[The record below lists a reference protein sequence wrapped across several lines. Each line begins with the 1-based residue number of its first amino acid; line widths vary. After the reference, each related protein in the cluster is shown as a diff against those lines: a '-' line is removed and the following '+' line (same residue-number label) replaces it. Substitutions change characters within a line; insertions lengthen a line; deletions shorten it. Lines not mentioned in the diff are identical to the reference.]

1 MTATTLAADLHSIIE
16 TARES
21 LSRIDRD
28 QTTLRPAPGKWS
40 KKEIL
45 GHLVDSAVNNH
56 QRFVRAQHCEALEF
70 PEYEQDAWV
79 ANQNYNEVEWKDLI
93 ELWVLF
99 NRHLVHVILQIS
111 PADLETI
118 CHIGDYPPMTLRE
131 LIVDYVAH
139 MRHHLEQL
147 EG

>member
-1 MTATTLAADLHSIIE
+1 MKSLAADLHSTIE
-16 TARES
+16 TAREN
-21 LSRIDRD
+21 LARIDRD
-28 QTTLRPAPGKWS
+28 DATIRPAPGKWS

-56 QRFVRAQHCEALEF
+56 QRFVRAQHCEALAF

-79 ANQNYNEVEWKDLI
+79 ANQNYNNVEWRELV

-111 PADLETI
+111 SDDLETV
-118 CHIGDYPPMTLRE
+118 CNIGDYPPMTLRE
-131 LIVDYVAH
+131 LVVDYVAH
-139 MRHHLEQL
+139 MRHHLGQI

>member
-1 MTATTLAADLHSIIE
+1 MTMKAIAADLRSTIE

-21 LSRIDRD
+21 LSRADPAL
-28 QTTLRPAPGKWS
+28 TTVRPAPGKWS
-40 KKEIL
+40 KNEIL
-45 GHLVDSAVNNH
+45 GHLVDSAVNNQ

-111 PADLETI
+111 PDDLETV
-118 CHIGDYPPMTLRE
+118 CHIGDYPPMTVRE
-131 LIVDYVAH
+131 LVVDYVAH
-139 MRHHLEQL
+139 MRHHLGQI